1 VILFLLT
8 IHFHQFHLFFSEFL
22 MDSSHAMQSSVLGE
36 RKSDDHVDSSSALSL
51 EEPVP
56 AVGDIL
62 EATFTMSFA
71 PMFVPNIHVNPEFYR
86 GPPAPGAFVGT
97 AGRRTTVCVERKPR
111 RKKKKNAARNVAA
124 QVPDVAEVEPLA
136 LAEPGQVVVEVEP
149 LAMVEPGQFVDP
161 PVGLPM
167 TSIEEDVAL
176 VADGG
181 AGASVP

>member
-1 VILFLLT
+1 
-8 IHFHQFHLFFSEFL
+8 
-22 MDSSHAMQSSVLGE
+22 MDSSPAVQSSVLSE
-36 RKSDDHVDSSSALSL
+36 RKSDDHVDSSSALSS

-97 AGRRTTVCVERKPR
+97 AGRRTIVCVERKPR
-111 RKKKKNAARNVAA
+111 RKKKKNPARDAAV
-124 QVPDVAEVEPLA
+124 QVPDEVGPLA
-136 LAEPGQVVVEVEP
+136 LAEPGQVVVDVEP
-149 LAMVEPGQFVDP
+149 LAMAEPDQLVAL
-161 PVGLPM
+161 PVGLPV
-167 TSIEEDVAL
+167 TSVEED